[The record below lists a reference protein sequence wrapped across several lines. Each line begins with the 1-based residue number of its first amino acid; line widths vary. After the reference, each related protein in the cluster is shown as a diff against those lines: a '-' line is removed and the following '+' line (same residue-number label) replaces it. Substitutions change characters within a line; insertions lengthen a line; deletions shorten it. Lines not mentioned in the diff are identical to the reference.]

1 MSFIV
6 DKQTLEDLNLLGKYK
21 SNSIY
26 HAFDKTATRGGEQ
39 VMEEMFRHPLTD
51 AAEINR
57 RSSIFQSFMEKPCDF
72 PFTSAQIDS
81 VEYYMSTPAYANRGV
96 NMLRMFYRKAM
107 IYIAANRMYE
117 LLVEGLANMV
127 ELFMVLRDFCN
138 ELKGDHPAYVPV
150 CEEVEQILASPAFAW
165 MKQARGQTFF
175 TFWQLERY
183 HYLLHVEGNTQ
194 LERLFR
200 IIYELDVYIAVA
212 KVANERRFTCAHAE
226 TAKDESSHRINL
238 AQVFHPSVRGAKANS
253 VCIDS
258 EKNVLFLTG
267 ANMAGKSTFMKS
279 FGVAVYLAHMG
290 FPVPAERMEFT
301 VRDGLY
307 TSINVSDNMSKGY
320 SHFYAEVKRV
330 KFIAEEVATHKNLV
344 VIFDELFKG
353 TNVKD
358 AYDATVAVVKAF
370 SGHHNCAYIIS
381 THILEAGQ
389 TLMKECDNFK
399 FVYFPTI
406 MDGSVPRYTYQLTE
420 GITGDRHGMMII
432 RNEKIIDIIRGN
444 K

>member
-1 MSFIV
+1 MAFII
-6 DKQTLEDLNLLGKYK
+6 DKQTLNDLKIFGKMK
-21 SNSIY
+21 GSSIY
-26 HAFDKTATRGGEQ
+26 GLFNMTRTRGGS
-39 VMEEMFRHPLTD
+39 VILEEMFRYPLSD
-51 AAEINR
+51 VDKINNR
-57 RSSIFQSFMEKPCDF
+57 TAIIRFFMEKQVSF
-72 PFTSAQIDS
+72 PFRNDWFDTIEHYLSNTDERTRLHLSGYTLRWRMRNLIGADMVYQQLHKGALASIALLNAASDFIRQLGSIDEGYKEES
-81 VEYYMSTPAYANRGV
+81 QALMTLVNDPLFAWVKDERGV
-96 NMLRMFYRKAM
+96 RKLSYAKM
-107 IYIAANRMYE
+107 VKYDAVFRYE
-117 LLVEGLANMV
+117 GI
-127 ELFMVLRDFCN
+127 ELFRKILR
-138 ELKGDHPAYVPV
+138 
-150 CEEVEQILASPAFAW
+150 
-165 MKQARGQTFF
+165 
-175 TFWQLERY
+175 
-183 HYLLHVEGNTQ
+183 LLYN
-194 LERLFR
+194 
-200 IIYELDVYIAVA
+200 LDVYITVA
-212 KVANERRFTCAHAE
+212 SVARKQGYTF
-226 TAKDESSHRINL
+226 
-238 AQVFHPSVRGAKANS
+238 AKAFAPGDNLLKMEGMYHPLLKNPVPNS
-253 VCIDS
+253 LSVDADH
-258 EKNVLFLTG
+258 NLVFLTG

-399 FVYFPTI
+399 YVYFPTI